1 MAFRV
6 STVINQVWIKQISD
20 REENENNFAYALSE
34 GLSVGLLY
42 QKISCEGDNLY
53 STFFRDVIFKG
64 PNA

>member
-1 MAFRV
+1 MKTIA
-6 STVINQVWIKQISD
+6 
-20 REENENNFAYALSE
+20 AYALSE